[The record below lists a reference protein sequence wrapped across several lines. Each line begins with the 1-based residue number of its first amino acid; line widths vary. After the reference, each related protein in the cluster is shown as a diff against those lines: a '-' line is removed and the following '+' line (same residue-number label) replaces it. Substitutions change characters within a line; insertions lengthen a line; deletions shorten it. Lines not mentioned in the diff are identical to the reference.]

1 MKRTRTILRSTL
13 LVLILVGGF
22 SAVGTAAGG
31 GNRCKDRCND
41 RYRIRKD
48 VCRAIPLKSER
59 KACEHEAKRA
69 RDDCKHKC
77 R

>member
-1 MKRTRTILRSTL
+1 MKRTRTILRSSL

-22 SAVGTAAGG
+22 SVVGTAAGG

-48 VCRAIPLKSER
+48 VCRAIPLKSAR
-59 KACEHEAKRA
+59 KSCEHEAKRA
-69 RDDCKHKC
+69 RDDCKHQC